1 MNPNIRPTLAALR
14 KMPYDALWARYEQ
27 LLELRAR
34 RALGRDEERLLHNV
48 HAEVCHRSY
57 HDSKTHVF
65 HVRDGKYTYLH
76 EPRTPRPLVVEVEL
90 FIREGEWCYCAY
102 EAERQFDH
110 SDVLT
115 VASEPLR
122 ASCAEARGIAQRRF
136 PQATISCAEACTCPG
151 SR

>member
-1 MNPNIRPTLAALR
+1 MIPNIRPTLATLR
-14 KMPYDALWARYEQ
+14 QMPYE
-27 LLELRAR
+27 ELRAR
-34 RALGRDEERLLHNV
+34 YHALDQLRFQRALSKDEERLLHNL
-48 HAEVCHRSY
+48 HAEVCHRSA
-57 HDSKTHVF
+57 HDSKTHVY
-65 HVRDGKYTYLH
+65 HVRDGLYTWGH

-122 ASCAEARGIAQRRF
+122 SSCAEARGIAQRRF
-136 PQATISCAEACTCPG
+136 PQATIYCAEACSCPG